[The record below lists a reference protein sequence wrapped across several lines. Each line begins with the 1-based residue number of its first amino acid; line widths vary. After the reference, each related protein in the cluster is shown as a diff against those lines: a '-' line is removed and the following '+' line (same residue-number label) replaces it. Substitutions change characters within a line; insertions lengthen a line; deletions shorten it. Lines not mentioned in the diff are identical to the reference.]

1 MWNIVSSS
9 SLTLHVWVLFTYIL
23 SIMTV
28 VLRVLLSV
36 NESHSVDVVI
46 LVVVM
51 LVSPHDQFLFSPF
64 QPNRSHWFGTI
75 TRDINVCHVLVVLV
89 ASLPLSWRIYVRKHT
104 ASINIWRIIHI
115 HILILVVVSICFVDR
130 GLSLHGSM
138 MVRVQIAGGRVVSE
152 LLHLVLVI
160 IVIVLPLSILEVLFR
175 GIVSQKLLLFLL
187 VFVLDGRRIALWSIL
202 FVISLIML
210 FLLQVTLGISFPHSS
225 SFATWFLQWWVII
238 DGIIF
243 KLVFSVFISIIHGLH
258 RGLFTLR
265 LFKLVAS

>member
-160 IVIVLPLSILEVLFR
+160 IVIVLPLSILEVLFG

-187 VFVLDGRRIALWSIL
+187 VFFFFFRRIALWSIL

-258 RGLFTLR
+258 GGLFTLR